1 MKSGGFGLRQGLTI
15 VELLVVLGITML
27 LAAIVLPTV
36 KESIRDRRAMSA
48 AVQARAFFDAA
59 RIRAISRN
67 REVAVVI
74 ERRIPNPAGSTVRL
88 EDRYRNAGVSL
99 SMAEVLPPY
108 RGDFEDAKAVLSP
121 FSTTPPPIGYTRFEI
136 DLLRNPNA
144 KFMITLG
151 DTISLAGRN
160 EKFEIAYLDDS
171 QISGDVPAGFDDQN
185 TAGPAHFLYVI
196 IKNPGPLVQ
205 APQSTIIKSVVFF
218 PAQPLA
224 FKVYGKPRRLF
235 FKPVDLPKQMCV
247 DLSLSGIGLDT
258 SVVNAGLVPGFS
270 IPNGSTLAAA
280 TPLHPVYIVFGADGT
295 LSRIFTDLDLDNDG
309 FWTLTQVVPTSDIY
323 LAIGKSEQIQS
334 FATLSIWDNGTS
346 TSIRSAIAS
355 RDKDFK
361 WNLSDSGLQWVKIA
375 LSSGQ
380 VSNGPALEPK
390 ITAANAATKTFADML
405 YDSRQGLAI
414 GFESSAK

>member
-1 MKSGGFGLRQGLTI
+1 MKLGGLSLRRGLTI

-36 KESIRDRRAMSA
+36 KESIRDRRATSA

-74 ERRIPNPAGSTVRL
+74 ERRIPNPAGSAVRL
-88 EDRYRNAGVSL
+88 QDRYRNAGVSL

-108 RGDFEDAKAVLSP
+108 RGDFEDAKAILFPLPV
-121 FSTTPPPIGYTRFEI
+121 TAPPGFTRFEI

-144 KFMITLG
+144 KFMITIG
-151 DTISLAGRN
+151 DTISLAGRS
-160 EKFEIAYLDDS
+160 ERFEIAYLDDS
-171 QISGDVPAGFDDQN
+171 QILGDVPANFNDQS
-185 TAGPAHFLYVI
+185 APGPAHFLYVI

-205 APQSTIIKSVVFF
+205 SPQSTIIKSVVNF
-218 PAQPLA
+218 PTQPLS

-235 FKPVDLPKQMCV
+235 FKPIDLPKQMCI

-258 SVVNAGLVPGFS
+258 SPTNAGLVPGFS
-270 IPNGSTLAAA
+270 IPNGSTLAAT

-309 FWTLTQVVPTSDIY
+309 IWTLTQVVPTSDIY

-334 FATLSIWDNGTS
+334 FAALSIWDNGTS
-346 TSIRSAIAS
+346 TSIRSAISS

-361 WNLSDSGLQWVKIA
+361 WNLSDSGLQWVKIG

-405 YDSRQGLAI
+405 FDSRQGLAI